1 MTHDEIRRHEL
12 SDFLRTRRA
21 RISPADNGFPV
32 ARRRRTPGLRREEV
46 AQLAG
51 MSATWYTWLEQRR
64 PIGVSHGMLDNLA
77 RVLQLN
83 PAERIQLFRLAR
95 RVPIIAS
102 VPERETIS
110 PRFQRMLDQADMP
123 AFVMGRR
130 WDVLGWN
137 LAARAFLFDFEQV
150 PPDERNLIWLIFTY
164 PALRSLLVEW
174 STRAQDTLARFRA
187 DYGRYAGDSQF
198 VQLVGRLNAVSP
210 EFAQWW
216 PRHDVQP
223 LSEGCL
229 PYNHPLVGRMIVDHM
244 TFSLVDNPE
253 LRVNTLLPTAEANSI
268 KKMRKI
274 IAAFRSGSRP
284 ARGVSSAAITA
295 KSTRLRART
304 TSPQVPTPQTSER
317 PNVAGHG

>member
-95 RVPIIAS
+95 REPIVDSI
-102 VPERETIS
+102 PERETVS
-110 PRFQRMLDQADMP
+110 PRFQRMLDQSDMP
-123 AFVMGRR
+123 AIVMGRR

-137 LAARAFLFDFEQV
+137 LAARAFFLDFEQV
-150 PPDERNLIWLIFTY
+150 PPDERNLVWLTFTY
-164 PALRSLLVEW
+164 TALRSLIVEW

-198 VQLVGRLNAVSP
+198 VQLVDRLNAVSP

-216 PRHDVQP
+216 PRHDVLP
-223 LSEGCL
+223 LSEGRL
-229 PYNHPLVGRMIVDHM
+229 PYNHPLVGRMIVEHM
-244 TFSLVDNPE
+244 TFSVVDSPE
-253 LRVNTLLPTAEANSI
+253 LRVISLLPTPEANSI

-274 IAAFRSGSRP
+274 ITAFRSGARA
-284 ARGVSSAAITA
+284 ARGVSSAASTA
-295 KSTRLRART
+295 KTARVRART
-304 TSPQVPTPQTSER
+304 ISSRVPP
-317 PNVAGHG
+317 PNE

>member
-21 RISPADNGFPV
+21 RISPAGIGFPP
-32 ARRRRTPGLRREEV
+32 ANRRRTPGLRREEV

-64 PIGVSHGMLDNLA
+64 PISVSRGMLDNLA

-83 PAERIQLFRLAR
+83 PVERVQLFRLAR
-95 RVPIIAS
+95 REPAIDS
-102 VPERETIS
+102 TPRRETVS
-110 PRFQRMLDQADMP
+110 PRFQRMLDQSDIMP
-123 AFVMGRR
+123 SFVMGRR

-137 LAARAFLFDFEQV
+137 RAARAFFLDFEQI
-150 PPDERNLIWLIFTY
+150 PPDERNMVWLFFTH

-187 DYGRYAGDSQF
+187 DYGRYAGDSHF
-198 VQLVGRLNAVSP
+198 VQLVDRLNAVSP

-216 PRHDVQP
+216 PRHDVLP
-223 LSEGCL
+223 LSEGCAQ
-229 PYNHPLVGRMIVDHM
+229 YNHPLVGRMVVDHM
-244 TFSLVDNPE
+244 TFSVVDNPE
-253 LRVNTLLPTAEANSI
+253 LRVIALLPEASSM

-274 IAAFRSGSRP
+274 IAAFGSGSR
-284 ARGVSSAAITA
+284 ARSVSSIASTA
-295 KSTRLRART
+295 RLAQART
-304 TSPQVPTPQTSER
+304 ISRMTPDS
-317 PNVAGHG
+317 